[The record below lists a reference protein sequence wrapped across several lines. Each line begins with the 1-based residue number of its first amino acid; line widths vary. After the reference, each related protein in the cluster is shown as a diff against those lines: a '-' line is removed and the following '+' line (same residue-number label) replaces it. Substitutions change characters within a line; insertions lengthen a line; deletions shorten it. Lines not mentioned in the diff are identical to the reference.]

1 MKRRFLFLLMAAF
14 TFVGAQ
20 ASLNRANN
28 LLKADA
34 VTAKQGETV
43 VVPLI
48 MKNSKTIANW
58 QTQLGLP
65 EGVTLVSVEAAERWT
80 EAVQV
85 TELTL
90 FSETETPVAAGEGVV
105 AKITL
110 QIDKT
115 VAAGEYTI
123 SLNNTVMTSPEVTNG
138 PIAQTEAQ
146 TFKLTVEEGD
156 SFIKGDVNGD
166 GTPDVAD
173 VVVLYN
179 IIAGNTEATPAAD
192 VNGDGE
198 VDVADVVKLYN
209 IIAGNE

>member
-138 PIAQTEAQ
+138 PIAQTDPQ
-146 TFKLTVEEGD
+146 TFKLTVEEGGND
-156 SFIKGDVNGD
+156 VEGDLNHD
-166 GTPDVAD
+166 GVT
-173 VVVLYN
+173 N
-179 IIAGNTEATPAAD
+179 AAD
-192 VNGDGE
+192 IQTLLNLIAAGSNDGDLNNDG
-198 VDVADVVKLYN
+198 VTNAADIQTLMN
-209 IIAGNE
+209 LIAAQ

>member
-65 EGVTLVSVEAAERWT
+65 EGVTLLSVEAAERWT

-138 PIAQTEAQ
+138 PIAQTEPQ
-146 TFKLTVEEGD
+146 TFKLTVEEGEQ
-156 SFIKGDVNGD
+156 FIKGDVSGD
-166 GTPDVAD
+166 GEVNVMDAVYVYD
-173 VVVLYN
+173 
-179 IIAGNTEATPAAD
+179 IMAGNAESNPAAD

-198 VDVADVVKLYN
+198 VNVMDVVAIYD
-209 IIAGNE
+209 IMAGN